1 MCRAHTSQNWTSKRM
16 VSIIMRCIRSE
27 SKARPTAGCD
37 KLDLQSLV
45 WLHEHLALALLMGKA
60 FSEWERLNEIE
71 NNNKLTNKRKQNEQ
85 QTHEGHGGTSLV
97 CGQIILGMDVLRRKL
112 APILAGEL
120 KDWKTTTTI
129 SQN

>member
-37 KLDLQSLV
+37 KLGLQSLV

-60 FSEWERLNEIE
+60 FLRMGKIE
-71 NNNKLTNKRKQNEQ
+71 
-85 QTHEGHGGTSLV
+85 
-97 CGQIILGMDVLRRKL
+97 
-112 APILAGEL
+112 
-120 KDWKTTTTI
+120 
-129 SQN
+129 